1 MVMNV
6 VLCRKE
12 KKSLTWD
19 ILNIIGT
26 LAFAISGA
34 LVAIEEDYD
43 ILGVFIL
50 GYTTAFGGG
59 LIRNL
64 LIGIP
69 IENIWQQHLL
79 FGVAFLVIAAV
90 FVLPAKWMKI
100 WIKWIVFFDAIGL
113 GAFAIQGARYA
124 VSIDA
129 PLIAVVIAATLTGAG
144 GGMLRDVFAR
154 RKPMIFHSDIYAL
167 WAALAGLA
175 IGLGL
180 FQNPYSTYF
189 LLILIVLF
197 RMLSVYY
204 NWNLPRKVNWN
215 RPGSIRE
222 NKSKENRRM
231 IV

>member
-1 MVMNV
+1 M
-6 VLCRKE
+6 
-12 KKSLTWD
+12 TWE

-34 LVAIEEDYD
+34 LIAIEEDYD

-69 IENIWQQHLL
+69 IENIWQQDLL
-79 FGVAFLVIAAV
+79 FAVAFFVILIV
-90 FVLPAKWMKI
+90 FIFPS
-100 WIKWIVFFDAIGL
+100 KWIHFWQRWVVFFDAIGL

-129 PLIAVVIAATLTGAG
+129 PLIAVIIAATITGAG
-144 GGMLRDVFAR
+144 GGMLRDVFAG

-167 WAALAGLA
+167 WAALAGLS

-180 FQNPYSTYF
+180 IKSPSSTY
-189 LLILIVLF
+189 LLLAFIVLF

-204 NWNLPRKVNWN
+204 KWNLPRKGKWN
-215 RPGSIRE
+215 RLHRVQSSDA
-222 NKSKENRRM
+222 KSKM
-231 IV
+231 

>member
-1 MVMNV
+1 M
-6 VLCRKE
+6 
-12 KKSLTWD
+12 TWE

-34 LVAIEEDYD
+34 LIAIEEDYD

-69 IENIWQQHLL
+69 IENIWQQDLL
-79 FGVAFLVIAAV
+79 FAVAFFVILIV
-90 FVLPAKWMKI
+90 FIFPS
-100 WIKWIVFFDAIGL
+100 KWIHFWQRWVVFFDAIGL

-129 PLIAVVIAATLTGAG
+129 PLIAVIIAATITGAG
-144 GGMLRDVFAR
+144 GGMLRDVFAG

-167 WAALAGLA
+167 WAALAGLS

-180 FQNPYSTYF
+180 IKSPSATY
-189 LLILIVLF
+189 LLLAFIVLF

-204 NWNLPRKVNWN
+204 KWNLPRKGNWN
-215 RPGSIRE
+215 RLHRVQSS
-222 NKSKENRRM
+222 NAKSKM
-231 IV
+231 